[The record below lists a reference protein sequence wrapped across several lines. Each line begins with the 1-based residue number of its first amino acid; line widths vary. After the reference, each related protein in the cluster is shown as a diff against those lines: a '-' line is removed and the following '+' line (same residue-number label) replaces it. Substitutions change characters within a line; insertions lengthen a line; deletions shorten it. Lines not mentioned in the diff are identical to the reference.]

1 MKEYE
6 YFLPQ
11 LNGWLPLS
19 LEAYLALL
27 FPREEP
33 KFSKIKIP
41 KGLTLSPK
49 VSQSQNITESM
60 LLAGNFIEVKIN
72 QNLFLETN
80 QRNGR
85 IEFIQNSEKNSY
97 SIPYD
102 IWYKAKIISYDN
114 NSKLL
119 FVEINDNIEIIDNL
133 DLIRPL
139 KEIKYIKNDL
149 LAFNIKQVQKNEFD
163 LLKNELDKIFNN
175 NNNNE
180 DKEKEELYEITYD
193 IKNLSLSLIGNKDIL
208 KNISLLKQYEQR
220 YKKNIYDEP
229 NTNSDFSNPNSNNN
243 LIGIKSPSGR
253 SETSEK
259 NNSNKNIIL
268 EKDLK
273 EEINNYK
280 YKQSFT
286 YRAKFKKDIEKEAE
300 KLFQNCRYSIG
311 KNYDNNFDITIY
323 GNDEDEFNEEKNTFE
338 KQYKQEMIDCD
349 TTIDMNEIKDLADK
363 SKVKFINL
371 EKRCLY
377 LVGEEKNINNFKMVW
392 NIKKEYSKEIQ
403 KESKEKDEI
412 IKEIQSVKKKHKI
425 KK

>member
-11 LNGWLPLS
+11 LNCWLPLS

-49 VSQSQNITESM
+49 VSQSQNIAESM

-163 LLKNELDKIFNN
+163 LIKNELDKIFN

-338 KQYKQEMIDCD
+338 KQYKQETIDCD

>member
-49 VSQSQNITESM
+49 VSQSQNIAESM

-163 LLKNELDKIFNN
+163 LLKNELDKIFN

-311 KNYDNNFDITIY
+311 KNYENNFDITIY

>member
-49 VSQSQNITESM
+49 VSQSQNIAESM

-85 IEFIQNSEKNSY
+85 IEFIQNSEKNNY

-163 LLKNELDKIFNN
+163 LIKNELDKIFN

-286 YRAKFKKDIEKEAE
+286 YRAKFIKDIEKVAE

-338 KQYKQEMIDCD
+338 KQYRQEMIDCD

>member
-41 KGLTLSPK
+41 KGLSLSPK
-49 VSQSQNITESM
+49 VSQSQNIAESM

-163 LLKNELDKIFNN
+163 LLKNELDKIFN

>member
-49 VSQSQNITESM
+49 VSQSQNIAESM

-163 LLKNELDKIFNN
+163 LIKNELDKIFN

-286 YRAKFKKDIEKEAE
+286 YRAKFKKDIEKVAE

>member
-49 VSQSQNITESM
+49 VSQSQNIAESM

-175 NNNNE
+175 NNNE
-180 DKEKEELYEITYD
+180 DIEKEELYEITYD

>member
-49 VSQSQNITESM
+49 VSQSQNIAESM

-163 LLKNELDKIFNN
+163 LIKNELDKIFNN
-175 NNNNE
+175 NNE
-180 DKEKEELYEITYD
+180 DKENEELYEITYD

>member
-49 VSQSQNITESM
+49 VSQSQNIAESM

-175 NNNNE
+175 NNE

-286 YRAKFKKDIEKEAE
+286 YRVKFKKDIEKEAE

>member
-175 NNNNE
+175 NNE

-323 GNDEDEFNEEKNTFE
+323 GNDEDEFNKKKNTFE

>member
-49 VSQSQNITESM
+49 VSQSQNIAESM

-163 LLKNELDKIFNN
+163 LIKNELDKIFN

-286 YRAKFKKDIEKEAE
+286 YRAKFKKDFEKEAE

>member
-49 VSQSQNITESM
+49 VSQSQNIAESM

-163 LLKNELDKIFNN
+163 LLKNELDKIF

>member
-33 KFSKIKIP
+33 KFSKIKIQ

-49 VSQSQNITESM
+49 VSQSQNIAESM

-163 LLKNELDKIFNN
+163 LLKNELDKIFN

>member
-49 VSQSQNITESM
+49 VSQSQNTAESM

-163 LLKNELDKIFNN
+163 LLKNELDKIF

>member
-49 VSQSQNITESM
+49 VSQSQNIAESM

-149 LAFNIKQVQKNEFD
+149 LTFNIKQVQKNEFD

-175 NNNNE
+175 NNKE

>member
-19 LEAYLALL
+19 LEASLALL

-49 VSQSQNITESM
+49 VSQSQNIAESM

-163 LLKNELDKIFNN
+163 LLKNELDKIFN

>member
-1 MKEYE
+1 MNKDI
-6 YFLPQ
+6 
-11 LNGWLPLS
+11 
-19 LEAYLALL
+19 
-27 FPREEP
+27 R
-33 KFSKIKIP
+33 KI
-41 KGLTLSPK
+41 S
-49 VSQSQNITESM
+49 SC
-60 LLAGNFIEVKIN
+60 
-72 QNLFLETN
+72 
-80 QRNGR
+80 
-85 IEFIQNSEKNSY
+85 
-97 SIPYD
+97 
-102 IWYKAKIISYDN
+102 
-114 NSKLL
+114 
-119 FVEINDNIEIIDNL
+119 L
-133 DLIRPL
+133 D
-139 KEIKYIKNDL
+139 
-149 LAFNIKQVQKNEFD
+149 
-163 LLKNELDKIFNN
+163 NN
-175 NNNNE
+175 NNNN
-180 DKEKEELYEITYD
+180 
-193 IKNLSLSLIGNKDIL
+193 
-208 KNISLLKQYEQR
+208 
-220 YKKNIYDEP
+220 

-338 KQYKQEMIDCD
+338 KQYKQETIDCD

-403 KESKEKDEI
+403 KESNEKDEI

>member
-49 VSQSQNITESM
+49 VSQSQIITESM

-163 LLKNELDKIFNN
+163 LIKNELDKIF

>member
-33 KFSKIKIP
+33 KFSKIKIS

-49 VSQSQNITESM
+49 VSQSQNIAESM

-163 LLKNELDKIFNN
+163 LIKNELDKIFN

-286 YRAKFKKDIEKEAE
+286 YRAKFKKDIEKVAE

>member
-49 VSQSQNITESM
+49 VSQSQNIAESM

-97 SIPYD
+97 SMPYD

-163 LLKNELDKIFNN
+163 LIKNELDKIFN

>member
-49 VSQSQNITESM
+49 VSQSQNIAESM

-97 SIPYD
+97 SMPYD

-163 LLKNELDKIFNN
+163 LIKNELDKIFN

-338 KQYKQEMIDCD
+338 KQYKQETIDCD

>member
-41 KGLTLSPK
+41 KGLSLSPK
-49 VSQSQNITESM
+49 VSQSQNIAESM

-119 FVEINDNIEIIDNL
+119 FVEINDNIEIIDNF

-163 LLKNELDKIFNN
+163 LIKNELDKIFN

-286 YRAKFKKDIEKEAE
+286 YRAKFKKDVEKEAE

>member
-49 VSQSQNITESM
+49 VSQSQNIAESM

-149 LAFNIKQVQKNEFD
+149 LAFNIKQIQKNEFD
-163 LLKNELDKIFNN
+163 LIKNELDKIF

-338 KQYKQEMIDCD
+338 KQYKQETIDCD

>member
-49 VSQSQNITESM
+49 VSQSQNIAESM

-175 NNNNE
+175 NNNE

-243 LIGIKSPSGR
+243 LIGIKSPSRR

>member
-1 MKEYE
+1 MEEISNIMYNNNSRQIYE
-6 YFLPQ
+6 Y
-11 LNGWLPLS
+11 NHN
-19 LEAYLALL
+19 
-27 FPREEP
+27 
-33 KFSKIKIP
+33 
-41 KGLTLSPK
+41 TLRQKNSP
-49 VSQSQNITESM
+49 STNNHTI
-60 LLAGNFIEVKIN
+60 IN
-72 QNLFLETN
+72 DINVAQQQKN
-80 QRNGR
+80 
-85 IEFIQNSEKNSY
+85 EKNKNNNTSRTNRKKTKGVERNYELSY
-97 SIPYD
+97 N
-102 IWYKAKIISYDN
+102 AKIIDSKYRKKSHEYLYNTIDKKFN
-114 NSKLL
+114 TSNKNTNLSIDFYSKTAKKTDAFRENKSFINSLSKSNELNNKPSIITQEKVIKRIDIPSSISKFTIEANSKKPKTAKNKKN
-119 FVEINDNIEIIDNL
+119 EEKKPINENTKINPFKIDEEKSSRKKTFDVNKII
-133 DLIRPL
+133 IK
-139 KEIKYIKNDL
+139 KEIK
-149 LAFNIKQVQKNEFD
+149 QE
-163 LLKNELDKIFNN
+163 
-175 NNNNE
+175 
-180 DKEKEELYEITYD
+180 KEKEELYEITYD
-193 IKNLSLSLIGNKDIL
+193 IKDLSLSLIGNKDIL

-349 TTIDMNEIKDLADK
+349 TTIDMNERKKA
-363 SKVKFINL
+363 
-371 EKRCLY
+371 
-377 LVGEEKNINNFKMVW
+377 KN
-392 NIKKEYSKEIQ
+392 
-403 KESKEKDEI
+403 
-412 IKEIQSVKKKHKI
+412 KI
-425 KK
+425 FR

>member
-49 VSQSQNITESM
+49 VSQSQNIAESM

-163 LLKNELDKIFNN
+163 LIKNELDKIFNN
-175 NNNNE
+175 NNNE
-180 DKEKEELYEITYD
+180 DKEKDELYEITYD

>member
-1 MKEYE
+1 MTTQK
-6 YFLPQ
+6 
-11 LNGWLPLS
+11 
-19 LEAYLALL
+19 
-27 FPREEP
+27 
-33 KFSKIKIP
+33 
-41 KGLTLSPK
+41 
-49 VSQSQNITESM
+49 
-60 LLAGNFIEVKIN
+60 
-72 QNLFLETN
+72 
-80 QRNGR
+80 
-85 IEFIQNSEKNSY
+85 
-97 SIPYD
+97 
-102 IWYKAKIISYDN
+102 
-114 NSKLL
+114 
-119 FVEINDNIEIIDNL
+119 L

-163 LLKNELDKIFNN
+163 LLKNELDKIFN

-286 YRAKFKKDIEKEAE
+286 YRAKFKKDIEKVAE

-377 LVGEEKNINNFKMVW
+377 LIGEEKNINNFKMVW

>member
-49 VSQSQNITESM
+49 VSQSQNIAESM

-97 SIPYD
+97 SMPYD

-163 LLKNELDKIFNN
+163 LIKNELDKIFN

-311 KNYDNNFDITIY
+311 KNYDNNFDITMY

>member
-49 VSQSQNITESM
+49 VSQSQNIAESM

-163 LLKNELDKIFNN
+163 LLKNELDKVF

>member
-163 LLKNELDKIFNN
+163 LIKNELDKIFN